1 MKDKRVFYIL
11 SLILCMMMIIL
22 LSGCGKSGAR
32 SGQANHNQAAVT
44 ENQDEESES
53 KSATADNQPETG
65 TASNQ
70 TETADN
76 QTGTGENQPE
86 TGLELNAG
94 DRVIYSVNTEAD
106 EGKNLRLDAVGRN
119 LEAGVYQIREI
130 RVYEN
135 GSLLQTISA
144 GDAGTGDIIEAPVL
158 DSMAPVNLI
167 DMNFDGVDDLDLPG
181 RDINNAKTITHY
193 YWLWNPSVGE
203 YLYGFTMRNAEL
215 HPETREIIS
224 KHNDGTVYYID
235 YYNYNNTALSLS
247 RRELED
253 WDRGSEDFPLKEYY
267 EYIDGEEVLIR
278 QEFTDY
284 DDNGLT
290 IREIREPID
299 GVLYPV
305 RMEELEVI
313 DGEIRVIRSE
323 NIDPPILSQP
333 APEENLD

>member
-1 MKDKRVFYIL
+1 MKDKRGFYIL
-11 SLILCMMMIIL
+11 SLLLCMMIIIIIL

-32 SGQANHNQAAVT
+32 SGQANNNQAA
-44 ENQDEESES
+44 
-53 KSATADNQPETG
+53 ADNQPETG

-76 QTGTGENQPE
+76 QTGTE
-86 TGLELNAG
+86 LELNSG

-119 LEAGVYQIREI
+119 LDAGGYQIREI
-130 RVYEN
+130 RVYES

-144 GDAGTGDIIEAPVL
+144 GDAGSGNFIEAPVL
-158 DSMAPVNLI
+158 NSMAPIHLI

-181 RDINNAKTITHY
+181 RAVSNAKTITHY

-203 YLYGFTMRNAEL
+203 YLYGFTMQNAEL

-253 WDRGSEDFPLKEYY
+253 WDRGTEDFPLKEYY
-267 EYIDGEEVLIR
+267 EYPDGEEILIR

>member
-11 SLILCMMMIIL
+11 SLPLCMMIIIIIIIIL

-32 SGQANHNQAAVT
+32 SEQANNNQAAVT
-44 ENQDEESES
+44 NNQDEESES
-53 KSATADNQPETG
+53 KSATADNQTGTQPETE

-70 TETADN
+70 T
-76 QTGTGENQPE
+76 E

-94 DRVIYSVNTEAD
+94 DRVIYSVNAEAD

-119 LEAGVYQIREI
+119 LDAGGYQIREI

-135 GSLLQTISA
+135 GNLLQTIAA
-144 GDAGTGDIIEAPVL
+144 GDAGTGDFIEAPVL
-158 DSMAPVNLI
+158 NSMAPVNLI
-167 DMNFDGVDDLDLPG
+167 DMNFDGIDDLDLPG
-181 RDINNAKTITHY
+181 RDVNNAKTITHY

-203 YLYGFTMRNAEL
+203 YLYGFAMQNAEL

-253 WDRGSEDFPLKEYY
+253 WDRGTEDFPLKEYY
-267 EYIDGEEVLIR
+267 EYPDGEEVLIR

-313 DGEIRVIRSE
+313 DGEIRVIRVQEVPLPEVSD
-323 NIDPPILSQP
+323 ISQEI
-333 APEENLD
+333 PESTI